1 MLRRS
6 AGLLAFS
13 LLAAAC
19 AGTVDT
25 ATETSELPSCTT
37 PSEGIVTHQYRELD
51 DSLISLGVEANDVS
65 LDVQASP
72 TAQNCPAVLWVHG
85 GSWQAGDKRTTA
97 TNVKAEHFIEDGYV
111 FVSVNYRLAA
121 EDNDT
126 RWPDFGSDVAA
137 ATAWVIDNADDLG
150 VDPSRVSL
158 IGHSSGAHLVSIV
171 GTNPALLEE
180 HGRSLSDVAC
190 VVSLDSV
197 THDLTDP
204 PPWEVD
210 IIELSF
216 PGQFALVDG
225 SPTLQAE
232 EHADENTPDFLI
244 VTRGRD
250 ERIESSERLAATL
263 NAAGA
268 VATVAD
274 VSPYDHGEV
283 NTMLGIEGEEMVTPA
298 VDGFFANCNS

>member
-1 MLRRS
+1 MFRRF
-6 AGLLAFS
+6 AGLLAFA
-13 LLAAAC
+13 LLTAAC
-19 AGTVDT
+19 SGTANT
-25 ATETSELPSCTT
+25 ADDEASCTT

-51 DSLISLGVEANDVS
+51 DSLVSLGVEANDVS

-72 TAQNCPAVLWVHG
+72 TAQDCPVVLWVHG
-85 GSWQAGDKRTTA
+85 GSWQVGDKRTAA
-97 TNVKAEHFIEDGYV
+97 TNLKAEHFIGHGYV

-126 RWPDFGSDVAA
+126 RWPDYGSDVAA

-150 VDPSRVSL
+150 VDPERVSL
-158 IGHSSGAHLVSIV
+158 MGHSSGAHLVSIV
-171 GTNPALLEE
+171 GTNPSLLEE
-180 HGRSLSDVAC
+180 HGRSRGDVAC

-210 IIELSF
+210 IIDVAF

-250 ERIESSERLAATL
+250 ERIESSERLASTL
-263 NAAGA
+263 TNAGA
-268 VATVAD
+268 IATVLD

-283 NTMLGIEGEEMVTPA
+283 NTMLGVAGEEMVTPP
-298 VDGFFANCNS
+298 VDAFFANCGS